1 MKRGVLLML
10 LGCVGFTMQACK
22 KNKEVAQGKMEVRM
36 TDSPGDF
43 VALNVQIMKIEAY
56 LDNSGWVILNET
68 TKEINV
74 LDLTNGAEVTIS
86 SATNVQPG
94 LYTKLR
100 LTFSGESSLTI
111 NGASGPNTVG
121 LSFNS
126 NYSHQVEIP
135 IHCQVNSGITSSVL
149 LDFNVALSVKQNN
162 DGYELNPVVTEIANP
177 DTGIQ
182 GHLDGTTQAAVILSN
197 ESNSFSTYVNKN
209 GYFMIRGVPDGTYL
223 LKIEGKQSGDAA
235 LLQKSIQ
242 NVTISDGQIKSLGTI
257 QM

>member
-1 MKRGVLLML
+1 MKRMLLLML

-22 KNKEVAQGKMEVRM
+22 KNKDAAQGKMEVRM

-56 LDNSGWVILNET
+56 MDNSGWVVLNET
-68 TKEINV
+68 TKEVNV

-100 LTFSGESSLTI
+100 LTFSGQSSLTI
-111 NGASGPNTVG
+111 NGASGPNTVD

-135 IHCQVNSGITSSVL
+135 IHCQVNSGITASVL
-149 LDFNVALSVKQNN
+149 LDFNVALSIKENN
-162 DGYELNPVVTEIANP
+162 GQYEMNPVLAEIVDPN
-177 DTGIQ
+177 TGVQ
-182 GHLDGTTQAAVILSN
+182 GHLEGTTQAAVTLSN
-197 ESNSFSTYVNKN
+197 GGKSFSTYVNKN

-223 LKIEGKQSGDAA
+223 LKIEGKQSDNAA

-242 NVTISDGQIKSLGTI
+242 NVTISKGQIKSLGTI
-257 QM
+257 Q